1 VCENTEIA
9 ESVKAK
15 RPYDSPRR
23 REQAAATRLELLDAA
38 QRLFERDGYPAT
50 TMAAIATEARVALKT
65 VYVAFETKSGLL
77 RALWNLRLRGGN
89 EDVPIAQQ
97 ALYREALEEPD
108 PERQLRL
115 NARNSRE
122 GKLRIAPLAEVIR
135 SAAPL
140 DPDIAALWARINTEY
155 HANQR
160 AIVESLIRK
169 NALTPDLDVQSAT
182 DILWTINHPNTWQLL
197 VTQRGWTPERY
208 ERWAADSA
216 ITQLLQSRPP
226 IARRRQSGSR
236 QAR

>member
-1 VCENTEIA
+1 MA
-9 ESVKAK
+9 EPVKAK

-23 REQAAATRLELLDAA
+23 REQTAATRLEILDAA

-77 RALWNLRLRGGN
+77 RALWNLRLRGGQ
-89 EDVPIAQQ
+89 EDVPIVQQ
-97 ALYREALEEPD
+97 ALYREVLEEPD

-122 GKLRIAPLAEVIR
+122 GKLRIAALAEVIR

-140 DPDIAALWARINTEY
+140 DPHIAALWARINTEY

-160 AIVESLIRK
+160 PIVESLNRK
-169 NALTPDLDVQSAT
+169 NALTRDLDVQSAT

-197 VTQRGWTPERY
+197 VTQRDWTPERY
-208 ERWAADSA
+208 ERWAADTA
-216 ITQLLQSRPP
+216 ITQLLKSP
-226 IARRRQSGSR
+226 ARRSR
-236 QAR
+236 AEQKRVQTAAMKRT